1 MPAGRPTKY
10 EDRFC
15 EELIQHMALGFSFE
29 SFAGKIEVAEDTLYE
44 WQKVNLDFSEAHRIG
59 KSKMR
64 VFWEE
69 LGIVGTTEGKNFNA
83 SAWAF
88 NMKNKLRWTDR
99 NDFTSDDQKLEG
111 LVVVKDGSSSQPLAD

>member
-1 MPAGRPTKY
+1 MAGGRPTDYKPEY
-10 EDRFC
+10 CD
-15 EELIQHMALGFSFE
+15 ELIDHMAQGFSFE
-29 SFAGKIEVAEDTLYE
+29 SFAGRISVAEDTLYE
-44 WQKVNLDFSEAHRIG
+44 WQNVHKEFSEAHRTG

-64 VFWEE
+64 MFWEE

-99 NDFTSDDQKLEG
+99 TDVTSDDKALPTPIYAG
-111 LVVVKDGSSSQPLAD
+111 KSQE